1 MRRYLVLT
9 RRTPDFDPGAL
20 APHYAFLDGLRRA
33 NRLELAAPF
42 SDRAGGAYLLCAGN
56 LAAATAIAHSDPLHL
71 THSSEV
77 TVHEWDAK

>member
-1 MRRYLVLT
+1 MQRYLIFT
-9 RRTPDFDPGAL
+9 RRTPNFDPAAL

-33 NRLELAAPF
+33 GRLELAGPF
-42 SDRAGGAYLLCAGN
+42 SDRSGGAYLLRAEG